1 MKWLDVLKNL
11 AVLIAALRE
20 VLESLEAEN
29 HPKAGL
35 LKSCLQR
42 AETSAQSLEAA
53 ASSEPSS
60 DESRVRYSPE

>member
-20 VLESLEAEN
+20 IVESLEKEN
-29 HPKAGL
+29 HPKAASL
-35 LKSCLQR
+35 SSCLQR
-42 AETSAQSLEAA
+42 AETAAQSLEAA
-53 ASSEPSS
+53 VHSEPSS